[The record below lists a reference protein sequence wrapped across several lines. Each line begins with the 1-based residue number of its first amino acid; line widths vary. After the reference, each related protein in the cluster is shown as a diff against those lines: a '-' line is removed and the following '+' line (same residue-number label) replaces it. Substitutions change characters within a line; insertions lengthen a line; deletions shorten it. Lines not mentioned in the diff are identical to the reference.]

1 MPKYDIEYG
10 YDNFKASAV
19 VNGPEGMRT
28 FHRFT
33 ERRTLG
39 DVPLR
44 GLSDYARHMELF
56 DFYPLNTLR
65 AGSSLY
71 DDSYMTQEVLDAR
84 KLAELNKVVDTKLGA
99 LNDARDGK
107 RIDSDDIKEGKSYI
121 IRGRE
126 LDGFTMPE
134 REFSIVKKLGD
145 PIRAFVC
152 KQVGGPLMNIRWTM
166 SRLDCS
172 TYGIEYQPNLIVM
185 GFGTRFT
192 SSITPYVEAYNKAVE
207 KRDEFQKCLCD
218 RANTANQISAKASSI
233 LYLRDYP
240 TDNNGSITR
249 LILYIPGF
257 KDAGTGLVKCPTGT
271 VLTYSQLQNSL
282 RIYVR
287 ESSSPSGRGTR
298 PVDFKFT
305 HLEVRD
311 GIINYKSWK
320 YGNIKICEQGG
331 FVVEIINPDIPSVL
345 YRTSLEDLFT
355 VSWDEAF
362 SSDFDSSTRMKW
374 K

>member
-39 DVPLR
+39 DMSLRSVPEH
-44 GLSDYARHMELF
+44 ARHMELF
-56 DFYPLNTLR
+56 DFYPLNSLR
-65 AGSSLY
+65 AESDLY
-71 DDSYMTQEVLDAR
+71 DEDYLTQDVIDAR
-84 KLAELNKVVDTKLGA
+84 ELAELNKAIDSKLGV
-99 LNDARDGK
+99 LNDARNGK
-107 RIDSDDIKEGKSYI
+107 VVDTDQIKEGKSYI

-145 PIRAFVC
+145 PIYAFVC
-152 KQVGGPLMNIRWTM
+152 KQVGGPLMNTRWTM

-192 SSITPYVEAYNKAVE
+192 SSITPYVNAYNAAVQ
-207 KRDEFQKCLCD
+207 KRDEFRKCLCD
-218 RANTANQISAKASSI
+218 RANNAPQKNGKASRI

-240 TDNNGSITR
+240 KNNRGSITKI
-249 LILYIPGF
+249 ILYIPGF
-257 KDAGTGLVKCPTGT
+257 VQLADNLVKCPSGT
-271 VLTYSQLQNSL
+271 VLTYRQLERSL
-282 RIYVR
+282 RIYVK
-287 ESSSPSGRGTR
+287 ESSSPTGRGLR
-298 PVDFKFT
+298 PVDFSFT
-305 HLEVRD
+305 RFEVND
-311 GIINYKSWK
+311 GIIDYKSWK
-320 YGNIKICEQGG
+320 YGGIKICEQGG
-331 FVVEIINPDIPSVL
+331 FTVEIKSPDIPSVF

-362 SSDFDSSTRMKW
+362 SADFDSSTRMKW